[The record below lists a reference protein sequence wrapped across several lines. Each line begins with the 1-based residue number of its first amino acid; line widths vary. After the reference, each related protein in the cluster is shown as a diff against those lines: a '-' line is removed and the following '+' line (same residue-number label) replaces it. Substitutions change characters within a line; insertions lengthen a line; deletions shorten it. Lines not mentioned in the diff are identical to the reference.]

1 MKVAAMARKIEALYA
16 WLESLTYQMC
26 TMEHTEANM
35 KIGDVMCLCKV
46 CLIYFFVT
54 FIYLFLFFFFFI
66 SSLFFFFTL
75 FLLFHRPKVL
85 RCMNFVLAKPP

>member
-1 MKVAAMARKIEALYA
+1 MNSFPPSSKKKAIRMKVAAMARKIEALSA

-46 CLIYFFVT
+46 RILCVCRGY
-54 FIYLFLFFFFFI
+54 
-66 SSLFFFFTL
+66 
-75 FLLFHRPKVL
+75 
-85 RCMNFVLAKPP
+85 N